1 MIQSAIDFGQF
12 QGGLPVVDFA
22 RLSLDC
28 SPEELAWVQEGYTNQ
43 AFLADNFDQRLRRER
58 LNFLSGYLAH
68 CVRITDQE
76 EVAIVVATIRKAFL
90 HDQH

>member
-68 CVRITDQE
+68 CVRIADHE
-76 EVAIVVATIRKAFL
+76 EVAIVVATIRESFL